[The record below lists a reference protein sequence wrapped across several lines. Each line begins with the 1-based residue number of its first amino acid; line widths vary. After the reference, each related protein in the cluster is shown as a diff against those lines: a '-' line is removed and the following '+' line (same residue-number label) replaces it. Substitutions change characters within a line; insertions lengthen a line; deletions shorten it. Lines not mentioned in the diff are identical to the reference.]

1 LYGYA
6 QALKDYA
13 QHPHDLKAYFE
24 HGLFLGGIVHPDQ
37 FYWHFKKVITMSE
50 KRVAIL
56 NEKLPQ
62 KEALAVGPYIHYA
75 KSLLAAKTFNAL
87 KMELGKVLLVYPFHS
102 MKGVEAGFEENLLIE
117 EIKKVAP
124 GFDTVLVS
132 LYYLDAQQE
141 LRVKPYQEAGFR
153 VITAGHKF
161 DRLFVNRQRSHIE
174 LADVT
179 MSNGMG
185 TQTGFCVLLNKPHY
199 IFKQEV
205 VQKSKSAKEEA
216 RHASRNNASVKDA
229 VKKEREFFA
238 DLFSEFQDYISPEQY
253 EATAEYWGF
262 KALKTPAELRRFL
275 S

>member
-1 LYGYA
+1 
-6 QALKDYA
+6 
-13 QHPHDLKAYFE
+13 
-24 HGLFLGGIVHPDQ
+24 
-37 FYWHFKKVITMSE
+37 
-50 KRVAIL
+50 
-56 NEKLPQ
+56 
-62 KEALAVGPYIHYA
+62 
-75 KSLLAAKTFNAL
+75 
-87 KMELGKVLLVYPFHS
+87 
-102 MKGVEAGFEENLLIE
+102 
-117 EIKKVAP
+117 
-124 GFDTVLVS
+124 
-132 LYYLDAQQE
+132 
-141 LRVKPYQEAGFR
+141 
-153 VITAGHKF
+153 
-161 DRLFVNRQRSHIE
+161 
-174 LADVT
+174 

-275 S
+275 SYRLLYRLFVKKPS